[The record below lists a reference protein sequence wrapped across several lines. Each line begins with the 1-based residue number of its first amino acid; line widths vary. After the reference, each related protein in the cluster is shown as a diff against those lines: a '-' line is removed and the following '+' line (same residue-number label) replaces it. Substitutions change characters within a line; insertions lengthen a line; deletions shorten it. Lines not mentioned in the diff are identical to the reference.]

1 MPGQKKT
8 ALRHLKEL
16 HGAISEI
23 SHLANKSAEISKDEG
38 LKKTVIS
45 IGVRPDG
52 MNSSSVLSADYLHL
66 QERVQEKIVDE
77 VESNDWLFLIAKEFE
92 QINKKLDKI
101 FRIFFKVIKKVK
113 N

>member
-38 LKKTVIS
+38 LKNANELLRKI
-45 IGVRPDG
+45 
-52 MNSSSVLSADYLHL
+52 
-66 QERVQEKIVDE
+66 EKAQKIMASDLE
-77 VESNDWLFLIAKEFE
+77 
-92 QINKKLDKI
+92 KLMHNLD
-101 FRIFFKVIKKVK
+101 
-113 N
+113 